1 MKAGAID
8 FIEKP
13 YDGELLLGA
22 VRSALTSRAADEKR
36 DGERAEIQERLA
48 ALSPRERQVLD
59 GLIAGHHN
67 KTIAH
72 ELGISART
80 VEIYRANVM
89 AKMQASSLSQ
99 LVRMALIAT

>member
-1 MKAGAID
+1 MASG
-8 FIEKP
+8 
-13 YDGELLLGA
+13 
-22 VRSALTSRAADEKR
+22 
-36 DGERAEIQERLA
+36 AEIKERLA

-59 GLIAGHHN
+59 GLVAGDQN

-89 AKMQASSLSQ
+89 AKMQAASLSQ
-99 LVRMALIAT
+99 LVRMALIAA